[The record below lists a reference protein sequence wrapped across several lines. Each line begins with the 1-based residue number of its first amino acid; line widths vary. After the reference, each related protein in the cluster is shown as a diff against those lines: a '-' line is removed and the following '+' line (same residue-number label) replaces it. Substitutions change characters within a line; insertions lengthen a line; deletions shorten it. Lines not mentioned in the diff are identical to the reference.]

1 MSSIKHEVKGVMDTG
16 KKVLIVAGESS
27 GDLYGTKL
35 VEAMASLSPQVQFY
49 GIGGKEMER
58 RGVNLLFSSSEL
70 AVVGITEV
78 VERMGHIW
86 RAWRDIKRFIVDH
99 TPHLAILIDYPDFNL
114 RLARVLKKNAV
125 PVLYYV
131 SPQVWA
137 WRPGR
142 IKKIAKWVSKM
153 AVILPFEVPIYQQAG
168 VDVEFVGHPLL
179 DVLDADLSRKE
190 LRRRFGVPPDSL
202 LIGLLPGSR
211 EREVRTLLPP
221 LVGAAEILSR
231 EFPAC
236 RFILPLASTIQRD
249 VVQDCIEGERLPL
262 EVVEGRTFEV
272 MKAADLL
279 LVVSGT
285 ATLEGAIAGVPMVII
300 YRLSPISY
308 LIGRM
313 LVKIQ
318 CIGLA
323 NIVVGRKVVPEL
335 IQAEVTPQRI
345 AHEAAKIL
353 RDPAKRREIEGAFKT
368 VKDKLGEGGASQRV
382 ARIALQMMGAA

>member
-1 MSSIKHEVKGVMDTG
+1 MDAG
-16 KKVLIVAGESS
+16 KRVLIVAGESS
-27 GDLYGTKL
+27 GDLYGAHL
-35 VEAMASLSPQVQFY
+35 VEAMASLAPQVTFY
-49 GIGGKEMER
+49 GIGGSEMER
-58 RGVNLLFSSSEL
+58 RGVNLLFSSSAL
-70 AVVGITEV
+70 AVVGLTEV
-78 VERMGHIW
+78 LEKIGHIR
-86 RAWRDIKRFIVDH
+86 RAWKEMKRFVADQR
-99 TPHLAILIDYPDFNL
+99 PHLAVLIDYPGFNL
-114 RLARVLKKNAV
+114 RLARFLKDNAV

-137 WRPGR
+137 WNAGR
-142 IKKIAKWVSKM
+142 IKKIAKWVTKM

-179 DVLDADLSRKE
+179 DILDADLSRNE
-190 LRRRFGVPPDSL
+190 ARRQLGVPPDAL

-211 EREVRTLLPP
+211 EREVRALLPP
-221 LVGAAEILSR
+221 LVGAGKILR
-231 EFPAC
+231 RKFPSC
-236 RFILPLASTIQRD
+236 RFILPLASTVRRELI
-249 VVQDCIEGERLPL
+249 QDCIGGEHLSP

-272 MKAADLL
+272 MKAVDLL

-313 LVKIQ
+313 LVKVK

-335 IQAEVTPQRI
+335 IQGDVTPQRI
-345 AHEAAKIL
+345 ALEAEKIL
-353 RDPAKRREIEGAFKT
+353 RDPATRGEIEAEFKLI
-368 VKDKLGEGGASQRV
+368 KEKLGERGASHRV
-382 ARIALQMMGAA
+382 AHIALQMMGTA

>member
-1 MSSIKHEVKGVMDTG
+1 MDTG

-27 GDLYGTKL
+27 GDLYGAKL
-35 VEAMASLSPQVQFY
+35 AEAMASLSPQVQFY
-49 GIGGKEMER
+49 GIGGEEMER
-58 RGVNLLFSSSEL
+58 RGVNLLFSSSDL
-70 AVVGITEV
+70 AVVGLTEV
-78 VERMGHIW
+78 LEKIGHIW

-99 TPHLAILIDYPDFNL
+99 TPHLAVLIDYPGFNL

-137 WRPGR
+137 WRSGR
-142 IKKIAKWVSKM
+142 IKKIAKRVAKM
-153 AVILPFEVPIYQQAG
+153 AVILPFEVPIYQHAG

-179 DVLDADLSRKE
+179 DVLDADLSREE
-190 LRRRFGVPPDSL
+190 LRRRFGMPPDSL

-211 EREVRTLLPP
+211 EREVKTLLPP

-231 EFPAC
+231 EFPSC

-249 VVQDCIEGERLPL
+249 VVQGFIEENRIPL

-300 YRLSPISY
+300 YRLSLISY

-313 LVKIQ
+313 LVKVK

-335 IQAEVTPQRI
+335 IQGEVTPQRI
-345 AHEAAKIL
+345 ALEAAKIL
-353 RDPAKRREIEGAFKT
+353 QDPAKRREIEDAFKL
-368 VKDKLGEGGASQRV
+368 VNKKLGARGVSQRV
-382 ARIALQMMGAA
+382 ARIALEMMGAA